1 MPYTKA
7 ISPVSNSYLTKGK
20 EYEILFSCKVCSY
33 PGAEIGEYEFVFRVK
48 SDDGKSI
55 YCNQHNCYYTNGLSW
70 QLK

>member
-20 EYEILFSCKVCSY
+20 EYDISSISEYGDGYFGHGFYIIADNGEKFICLEHNSKVT
-33 PGAEIGEYEFVFRVK
+33 G
-48 SDDGKSI
+48 
-55 YCNQHNCYYTNGLSW
+55 GLSW

>member
-20 EYEILFSCKVCSY
+20 EYPIQEISKAPDWKHGYTFTVRNDQGVYQKYLQDE
-33 PGAEIGEYEFVFRVK
+33 P
-48 SDDGKSI
+48 
-55 YCNQHNCYYTNGLSW
+55 NQGLSW